1 MRRYRAY
8 VAVTF
13 SGWYGQAGGLPCCQ
27 AAHLTREAA
36 AACGVRLVR
45 RLTARKPYPLE
56 LTMQVNAVTR

>member
-1 MRRYRAY
+1 MRRYRAH
-8 VAVTF
+8 VAVSFT
-13 SGWYGQAGGLPCCQ
+13 GGYGPGLSCCPR
-27 AAHLTREAA
+27 AHLTREAA